1 MVAWK
6 KKEDLL
12 KTKYINVTVLL
23 YMHHTT
29 FQLKDVTFAIT
40 MFGCGQSDKLVFDIL
55 WYDVSMFCCIHFR
68 DDSKIVTRVT
78 GVGVYALGCL
88 CVCCGVCVVLKMG

>member
-1 MVAWK
+1 
-6 KKEDLL
+6 
-12 KTKYINVTVLL
+12 
-23 YMHHTT
+23 MHHTT

-68 DDSKIVTRVT
+68 DDSKIVTRVK
-78 GVGVYALGCL
+78 GVGAYVHWDA
-88 CVCCGVCVVLKMG
+88 CVCAVVCVWCVCGVENGLVCCLYITFC